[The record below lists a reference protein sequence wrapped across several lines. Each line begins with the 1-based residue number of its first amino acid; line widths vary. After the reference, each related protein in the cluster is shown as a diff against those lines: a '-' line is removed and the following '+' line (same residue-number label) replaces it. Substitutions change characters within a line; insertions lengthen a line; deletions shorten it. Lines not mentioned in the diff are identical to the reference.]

1 MAATASCRSPSK
13 RAELFGHGQTSSFPI
28 AAPRRKLLP
37 MADAR
42 VKVLQRPTRD
52 RFEEWLSIPT
62 PVECPDPRFEVRRA
76 HPSEFEV
83 LYDLVDSAFGVK
95 RPRPMY
101 EWLYRRN
108 PFGLARCWI
117 TLERASGRPIGSN
130 ARWPWPCARGGERRE
145 AVLVGDVVLVR
156 EWQRQGLSAPR
167 SVVARSHPWRSS
179 TIEVAWPNE
188 KNRGAL
194 RKRGG
199 EEEFAARIPYEILPL
214 RGRGRGAAA
223 MATTLVGAVLAGWQ
237 RGALREDFA
246 GAIESVRR
254 FDAACDAI
262 TAACAVEES
271 LWFPHGAD
279 FLNWRYLEH
288 PTHEYVAL
296 AAHGAA
302 GLEGYCVVRVDG
314 ERGWLME
321 FVAPPRQP
329 AARALLQRT
338 VAAARHAGCTRLNAL
353 AGPSWPHWSLLRRA
367 GFVRGRPWPLFVQ
380 APNEPSAM
388 SAESWQLSPGDV
400 DGL

>member
-1 MAATASCRSPSK
+1 MAGTR
-13 RAELFGHGQTSSFPI
+13 LQ
-28 AAPRRKLLP
+28 
-37 MADAR
+37 
-42 VKVLQRPTRD
+42 VLQRPARD
-52 RFEEWLSIPT
+52 RFEEWLSIPV
-62 PVECPDPRFEVRRA
+62 PVECPDPRFEVRRVR
-76 HPSEFEV
+76 PSEFEMT
-83 LYDLVDSAFGVK
+83 YDLVDCAFGVK
-95 RPRPMY
+95 RPRPVY

-117 TLERASGRPIGSN
+117 TVERASGRPIGSN

-179 TIEVAWPNE
+179 TIEVGWPNE

-199 EEEFAARIPYEILPL
+199 AEEFAARVAYAMLPL
-214 RGRGRGAAA
+214 RGRGMGVAA

-237 RGALREDFA
+237 RGALGGHFA
-246 GAIESVRR
+246 GEIERVRR
-254 FDAACDAI
+254 FDATFDAV
-262 TAACAVEES
+262 TAGCAAADS

-288 PTHEYVAL
+288 PTHEYAAF

-321 FVAPPRQP
+321 LVAPLRLA
-329 AARALLQRT
+329 AARALLQRA
-338 VAAARHAGCTRLNAL
+338 VATARQAGCTRLNAL
-353 AGPSWPHWSLLRRA
+353 AGPSWPHWRLLRFA
-367 GFVRGRPWPLFVQ
+367 SFVRGRPWPLFVH
-380 APNEPSAM
+380 APNDPSA
-388 SAESWQLSPGDV
+388 ANGESWQLSPGDV